1 MASAPCERQKR
12 RPRDP
17 FGAEHPSCRGSDS
30 SRLVEQVTM
39 MKKLIGLVMLLSI
52 GLLIGCNTIQ
62 GAGQDIERG
71 GEAVSDTA
79 KDVQKSM

>member
-1 MASAPCERQKR
+1 
-12 RPRDP
+12 
-17 FGAEHPSCRGSDS
+17 
-30 SRLVEQVTM
+30 M
-39 MKKLIGLVMLLSI
+39 MKTFLGLVMLLSI

>member
-1 MASAPCERQKR
+1 
-12 RPRDP
+12 
-17 FGAEHPSCRGSDS
+17 
-30 SRLVEQVTM
+30 

-52 GLLIGCNTIQ
+52 GLLIGCNTID

-71 GEAVSDTA
+71 GEAVSDAA